1 MTTGH
6 LIEENHFPRWNNLI
20 EGLIS
25 DPRINGMSFHGFTFG
40 RLINSLE
47 GTATWGWPSPAQ
59 FNIIKPT
66 HALSSTTAGQG
77 TRKILAHNM
86 ATFLGKVVQPQKSK
100 LCDSLGGPP
109 VTAQRI
115 RLKDG
120 RWLAYSETG
129 VPRDKAKFKIILAHG
144 FTGSRLDLLR
154 ASPVTFPF

>member
-1 MTTGH
+1 MG
-6 LIEENHFPRWNNLI
+6 E
-20 EGLIS
+20 
-25 DPRINGMSFHGFTFG
+25 DPCSQHGNFSRQSG
-40 RLINSLE
+40 S
-47 GTATWGWPSPAQ
+47 A
-59 FNIIKPT
+59 
-66 HALSSTTAGQG
+66 
-77 TRKILAHNM
+77 
-86 ATFLGKVVQPQKSK
+86 QKSK